1 MNDFPRIIHQSWK
14 TTELRPD
21 YQKYS
26 QTWKDLN
33 PDYQHILWTDENNLN
48 LIEEED
54 SSFVDS
60 YNSYDHYIKRAD
72 AARYYY
78 MYVYGGIY
86 ADLDFECL
94 RNFDNILNENR
105 DYDVIVGYTPRSITP
120 IPNALM
126 ISKPGAK
133 FWLHLIR
140 LMKSR
145 VNMFDPP
152 METGP
157 FLLDGAIQTYPFKQ
171 EIKIA
176 DRSAFY
182 ELLWD
187 DPHADI
193 NYKDFEKLTKEEK
206 LEEAPKSYAVSYWS
220 SSWKSRPDSKENP
233 NGLTHRGTVIEEM
246 KTRAEKNEWV
256 Q

>member
-1 MNDFPRIIHQSWK
+1 MNDFPKIIHQSWK

-33 PDYQHILWTDENNLN
+33 PDYQHILWTDENNLK

-54 SSFVDS
+54 PSFVDS
-60 YNSYDHYIKRAD
+60 YNSYNHYIKRAD

-94 RNFDNILNENR
+94 RNFDNILNENSE
-105 DYDVIVGYTPRSITP
+105 YDVIVGDTPKEITP
-120 IPNALM
+120 IPNAIM

-133 FWLHLIR
+133 FWLHLMK

-145 VNMFDPP
+145 VNHSSPP
-152 METGP
+152 VETGP
-157 FLLDGAIQTYPFKQ
+157 FLLNHAINTYPFKQ

-176 DRSAFY
+176 DRPAFY

-206 LEEAPKSYAVSYWS
+206 LEKAPLSYAVSYWS
-220 SSWKSRPDSKENP
+220 SSWQSAPDVNEKYE
-233 NGLTHRGTVIEEM
+233 GLTYRGKHVKSMEY
-246 KTRAEKNEWV
+246 KAYKNEW
-256 Q
+256 

>member
-1 MNDFPRIIHQSWK
+1 VNGFPKIIHQSWK
-14 TTELRPD
+14 TTELRTD
-21 YQKYS
+21 YEKYS
-26 QTWKDLN
+26 QTWKELH
-33 PDYQHILWTDENNLN
+33 PDYQYILWTDENNLK

-54 SSFVDS
+54 PSFVDA
-60 YNSYDHYIKRAD
+60 YNSYNHYIKRAD

-94 RNFDNILNENR
+94 RNFDNILNENSG
-105 DYDVIVGYTPRSITP
+105 YDVIVGDAPREITP
-120 IPNALM
+120 IPNAIM

-140 LMKSR
+140 LMKAR
-145 VNMFDPP
+145 VNHACPP
-152 METGP
+152 YDTGP
-157 FLLDGAIQTYPFKQ
+157 FLLDDAINTYPFKQ

-176 DRSAFY
+176 ERSAFY

-187 DPHADI
+187 DPYAKI

-220 SSWKSRPDSKENP
+220 SSWKSIPDPNENTK
-233 NGLTHRGTVIEEM
+233 GLTHRGIVAEEM
-246 KTRAEKNEWV
+246 KVKAKENKWV
-256 Q
+256 